1 MLAVFVVLRP
11 RNVKIVLTP
20 LLLSPVTRSVDRVTG
35 ESNAIELVLACEL
48 PSTRPTLR

>member
-35 ESNAIELVLACEL
+35 ESNAIGRIR
-48 PSTRPTLR
+48 PSSGAARIL

>member
-20 LLLSPVTRSVDRVTG
+20 LLLSPVVTRSVDRVTTG
-35 ESNAIELVLACEL
+35 ESNAIGHIR
-48 PSTRPTLR
+48 PSSGAARIL